1 MAWGV
6 DKVQLI
12 GFTISRFVI
21 QRNALRLNGDTA
33 FAFQVHGVQNLG
45 FHFTIR
51 QATANLDNTVRQRRL
66 TVVNVS
72 NDGEIS
78 YVLHMY
84 EFIYSLCGLNLLDGH
99 SGGHST
105 VTTPSTTGMHI
116 TL

>member
-12 GFTISRFVI
+12 GFTISRLI
-21 QRNALRLNGDTA
+21 IERDALRFNGDTT

-72 NDGEIS
+72 NDRKVT
-78 YVLHMY
+78 YVLH
-84 EFIYSLCGLNLLDGH
+84 I
-99 SGGHST
+99 
-105 VTTPSTTGMHI
+105 VK
-116 TL
+116 